1 MLVHDPALAAVES
14 HRKYPAFWQV
24 PPLPSATLMGT
35 VGATDIENFYVVAEA
50 WAHVVSRLAP
60 RNASVL
66 DVGCGCGRTA
76 RLLMLREDLVYTGF
90 DVFRPSIEWAQ
101 RHLAPL
107 AGGRFRFVHVD
118 AASGHYNPRGRE
130 SPESVRFPAADSS
143 IDLVFAASLF
153 THLREAHARHYL
165 AESSRV
171 LDRGG
176 RLLVSIHDEVRPGER
191 YTGDEARIDVAE
203 EYFVDMAHAAGLA
216 FERSLGAVCGQ
227 LALVFTR

>member
-1 MLVHDPALAAVES
+1 MLVHDPDLAAVEN

-35 VGATDIENFYVVAEA
+35 LGATDIENFYVVAEA

-76 RLLMLREDLVYTGF
+76 RLLMLREDLTYTGF
-90 DVFRPSIEWAQ
+90 DVFRPSVDWAE
-101 RHLAPL
+101 RHITPL
-107 AGGRFRFVHVD
+107 TTGRFRFVHLD
-118 AASGHYNPRGRE
+118 AASGHYNPHGRDN
-130 SPESVRFPAADSS
+130 PASVRFPAADAS
-143 IDLVFAASLF
+143 IDLAFAASLF

-165 AESSRV
+165 EESCRV
-171 LDRGG
+171 LKRGG
-176 RLLVSIHDEVRPGER
+176 RLLASIHDEVPAGEH
-191 YTGDEARIDVAE
+191 YAGDEARIDVSQ
-203 EYFVDMAHAAGLA
+203 EYFVGMAHAAGLA